1 MSVAQHE
8 TAAGEEIRR
17 LTPFDFRTPSK
28 MAREHVRRLE
38 LTHETFVRSMGN
50 ELSNLLRTMVRI
62 ELMSI
67 DQITYDEYI
76 RSTPNP
82 SVITQISLAPL
93 PGVALFEMST
103 QTALVLV
110 DRLLGGIGKP
120 SGVRRPTELEG
131 SLIAEILSHAIE
143 PLRETFEPLLD
154 VEPVIESVE
163 YNPNFVH
170 AANPSEM
177 VLVMSYSLA
186 IVEGLRSDGLLT
198 ICYPFAMLEP
208 ATEKVVEDE
217 VLALAASIE
226 TESPMRNRLPE
237 VEIPVSVQ
245 LTDTPFPAKQLQN
258 LQVGDV
264 LVLDHKIED
273 DVLIVA
279 EGLPLL
285 SGRIGRRGKKLA
297 FEVTNWRTP

>member
-1 MSVAQHE
+1 MSVARQQSALDDE
-8 TAAGEEIRR
+8 TQR
-17 LTPFDFRTPSK
+17 LRQFDFRNPSK

-50 ELSNLLRTMVRI
+50 ELSNLLRTMVRL

-93 PGVALFEMST
+93 PGVALFEMGT

-131 SLIAEILSHAIE
+131 SLIAEILGYAVGPI
-143 PLRETFEPLLD
+143 RETFAPLIE

-163 YNPNFVH
+163 YNPNFVQ
-170 AANPSEM
+170 ATNPSEM
-177 VLVMSYSLA
+177 VMVMSYSLS
-186 IVEGLRSDGLLT
+186 IIEGLRSEGLLT
-198 ICYPFAMLEP
+198 ICYPFSTLQP
-208 ATEKVVEDE
+208 ATQNAVEDE
-217 VLALAASIE
+217 VLALAAS
-226 TESPMRNRLPE
+226 TVSHLPLRDLLPD
-237 VEIPVSVQ
+237 VEIPVSVR
-245 LTDTPFPAKQLQN
+245 LTDTPFPGSQLHN

-264 LVLDHKIED
+264 LVLDHKVEEEVIA
-273 DVLIVA
+273 VA
-279 EGLPLL
+279 ASAALL
-285 SGRIGRRGKKLA
+285 GGRIGRKGKNMA
-297 FEVTNWRTP
+297 FEVANWRTQ